1 MRGADG
7 RSRRSTLV
15 LLLFSGV
22 ALIVRRCRCHAGRN
36 RLPIYD
42 PRFARPRHHF
52 AQVGFKSIMSITS
65 ANNIRLSKF
74 MAVLG
79 SRDPGERCHSSL
91 MQEPTMKTII
101 QPDASVA
108 LALFAFAA
116 AVIARLTATKHSPHS
131 ADQIAAIV
139 ATSGHPSGT

>member
-1 MRGADG
+1 MTAHIIVAMAAGVCRGILAFRKVQDPALRATATSFCPAD
-7 RSRRSTLV
+7 
-15 LLLFSGV
+15 
-22 ALIVRRCRCHAGRN
+22 
-36 RLPIYD
+36 
-42 PRFARPRHHF
+42 
-52 AQVGFKSIMSITS
+52 FKSIMSITS
-65 ANNIRLSKF
+65 ANNIRLSKS

-79 SRDPGERCHSSL
+79 LRERGERCRSSL

-116 AVIARLTATKHSPHS
+116 AIIARLTATKRSPHS
-131 ADQIAAIV
+131 ADDVAAIV